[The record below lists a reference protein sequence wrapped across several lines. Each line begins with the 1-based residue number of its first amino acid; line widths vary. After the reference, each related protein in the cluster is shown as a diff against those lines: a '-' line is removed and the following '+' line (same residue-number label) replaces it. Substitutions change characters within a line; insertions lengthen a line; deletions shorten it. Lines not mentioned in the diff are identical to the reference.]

1 MNSKLSKAKCVFL
14 IKRNG
19 KPYRYMTRVII
30 KGQKFYLGCYKTEA
44 EASKAYSEFMEYCD
58 KYAVSSLL

>member
-1 MNSKLSKAKCVFL
+1 MKENKSKAKCVFI

-30 KGQKFYLGCYKTEA
+30 KGQRFYLGCYKTQA
-44 EASKAYSEFMEYCD
+44 EAAKTYEDFMEYCD
-58 KYAVSSLL
+58 KHPIGTFL

>member
-1 MNSKLSKAKCVFL
+1 MDQTNNKAKCVFL

-30 KGQKFYLGCYKTEA
+30 KGQKFYLGCFKTEK
-44 EASKAYSEFMEYCD
+44 EASKVYSEFMEYCE
-58 KYAVSSLL
+58 KYAVSNLL